1 MTRITAGRY
10 RGRRLQTPPGDTTRP
25 TSERVREALA
35 NALVA
40 GGGLEGARVLD
51 LYAGSGALG
60 LELISR
66 GADSLVLV
74 EHDRL
79 ALAALRANVATL
91 QAADVQVVGGDVR
104 TFASSPAGRPFDFVV
119 ADPPY
124 DVPTAELT
132 TLFGELRSAGHLH
145 PGADL
150 IVERSRRSGDM
161 IWPDPLIGVRTKK
174 YGDTR
179 LCYGRAPIENS
190 TGNAQA

>member
-1 MTRITAGRY
+1 MTRITAGVY
-10 RGRRLQTPPGDTTRP
+10 RGRRLRTPPGDTTRP

-40 GGGLEGARVLD
+40 AGGLDGARVLD

-60 LELISR
+60 LELLSR
-66 GADSLVLV
+66 GADSLVAV
-74 EHDRL
+74 EMERN

-91 QAADVQVVGGDVR
+91 RAGDVQVVAGDVR
-104 TFASSPAGRPFDFVV
+104 GFAASPVGRRFDFVV

-124 DVPTAELT
+124 DVPTADLT
-132 TLFGELRSAGHLH
+132 AVIAALSAAGHLN

-150 IVERSRRSGDM
+150 IVERSRRSGEM
-161 IWPDPLIGVRTKK
+161 VWPDPVVGVRTKK

-179 LCYGRAPIENS
+179 LCYGRSPS
-190 TGNAQA
+190 

>member
-1 MTRITAGRY
+1 MTRVTAGRY

-40 GGGLEGARVLD
+40 AGGLEGARVLD

-60 LELISR
+60 LELVSR
-66 GADSLVLV
+66 GAESLVAV
-74 EHDRL
+74 ENDRA
-79 ALAALRANVATL
+79 ALAALHANVATL
-91 QAADVQVVGGDVR
+91 QVPNVIVVGADVR
-104 TFASSPAGRPFDFVV
+104 SYASSPAGRPFDYVV

-124 DVPTAELT
+124 DVPTANLSEIFALLAT
-132 TLFGELRSAGHLH
+132 TGHLN

-150 IVERSRRSGDM
+150 IVERSKRSGEMD
-161 IWPDPLIGVRTKK
+161 WPDPLVGIRTKK

-179 LCYGRAPIENS
+179 LCYGRAP
-190 TGNAQA
+190 

>member
-1 MTRITAGRY
+1 MTRITAGVY

-40 GGGLEGARVLD
+40 AGGLDGARVLD

-60 LELISR
+60 LELLSR

-74 EHDRL
+74 EVERS
-79 ALAALRANVATL
+79 ALASLRANVAAL
-91 QAADVQVVGGDVR
+91 QAPNVQVVAGDVR
-104 TFASSPAGRPFDFVV
+104 VFASTPTVRPFDFVV

-124 DVPTAELT
+124 DVPTADLT
-132 TLFGELRSAGHLH
+132 EVFDALYAAGQLN

-150 IVERSRRSGDM
+150 IVERSRRSGEM
-161 IWPDPLIGVRTKK
+161 AWPDPLVAVRTKK

-179 LCYGRAPIENS
+179 LCYGRAP
-190 TGNAQA
+190 

>member
-1 MTRITAGRY
+1 VTRITAGAY
-10 RGRRLQTPPGDTTRP
+10 RGRRLETPPGNATRP

-40 GGGLEGARVLD
+40 AGGLEGARVLD

-74 EHDRL
+74 ENDRL
-79 ALAALRANVATL
+79 ALIALRANVATL
-91 QAADVQVVGGDVR
+91 QPPDVQVVATDVHG
-104 TFASSPAGRPFDFVV
+104 FASSPAVRPFDFVV

-124 DVPTAELT
+124 DVPTADLT
-132 TLFGELRSAGHLH
+132 ALFDQLRSGGHLNH
-145 PGADL
+145 NADL

-161 IWPDPLIGVRTKK
+161 IWPEPLVGTRTKK

-179 LCYGRAPIENS
+179 LCYGRAP
-190 TGNAQA
+190 

>member
-1 MTRITAGRY
+1 MTRITAGVY
-10 RGRRLQTPPGDTTRP
+10 RGRRLQTSPGDTTRP

-40 GGGLEGARVLD
+40 AGGLDGARVLD

-60 LELISR
+60 LELLSR

-74 EHDRL
+74 EIERN
-79 ALAALRANVATL
+79 ALTSLRANVATL
-91 QAADVQVVGGDVR
+91 QAPNVQVVACDVR
-104 TFASSPAGRPFDFVV
+104 GRPFDFVV

-124 DVPTAELT
+124 DVPTADLT
-132 TLFGELRSAGHLH
+132 DVFAALHAAGQLN

-150 IVERSRRSGDM
+150 IVERSRRSGEM
-161 IWPDPLIGVRTKK
+161 VWPEPLVAVRTKK

-179 LCYGRAPIENS
+179 LCYGRAP
-190 TGNAQA
+190 

>member
-1 MTRITAGRY
+1 MTRITGGRF

-60 LELISR
+60 LELVSR
-66 GADSLVLV
+66 GADSVVLV
-74 EHDRL
+74 ESDRA
-79 ALAALRANVATL
+79 ALTALRANVALLELTD
-91 QAADVQVVGGDVR
+91 AQVVQGDVR
-104 TFASSPAGRPFDFVV
+104 SFAASPGGRPFDFVV

-124 DVPTAELT
+124 DLPTADLAAVFAA
-132 TLFGELRSAGHLH
+132 LAAGGHLIS
-145 PGADL
+145 GADL
-150 IVERSRRSGDM
+150 IVERNKRSGEM
-161 IWPDPLIGVRTKK
+161 EWPDPLVGVRTKR

-179 LCYGRAPIENS
+179 LCYGRAP
-190 TGNAQA
+190 